1 MEPFWAS
8 ASSAQTKAVETDQ
21 LSGLKFR
28 DTLLLILTQLC
39 WLVSVTRRKTRVIWE
54 EETLTE
60 EMPLSDW
67 PVSKPVG
74 HFLD

>member
-8 ASSAQTKAVETDQ
+8 ASSAQTKAVKTDQ

-39 WLVSVTRRKTRVIWE
+39 WLVSVTRRKTRVIRE

-60 EMPLSDW
+60 EMPLLDW
-67 PVSKPVG
+67 PVSKSVG